1 MKTTNNMEQ
10 TLSIIKPD
18 AVERNLADEIKNIFK
33 KNNLVI
39 KDSKKIHITKDE
51 AAEFYK
57 VHQSKPF
64 YNELCNY
71 LSSGPIV
78 VMILEGENAIQLNRE
93 LMGATNP
100 KDAKEN
106 TIRKLYGISID
117 KNSVHG
123 SDSEENAKKEIDF
136 FFKN

>member
-1 MKTTNNMEQ
+1 MSSIEQ

-18 AVERNLADEIKNIFK
+18 AVERKLTEKIKEKFLENKLTIKNQ
-33 KNNLVI
+33 
-39 KDSKKIHITKDE
+39 KKIQISKEE

-57 VHQSKPF
+57 VHQTKPF
-64 YNELCNY
+64 YDRLCSY

-78 VMILEGENAIQLNRE
+78 VMILEGEKAITLNRKI
-93 LMGATNP
+93 MGATDP
-100 KDAKEN
+100 KKADDG
-106 TIRKLYGISID
+106 TIRKEFGISID

-123 SDSEENAKKEIDF
+123 SDSTGNAKKEIEF

>member
-1 MKTTNNMEQ
+1 MNNIQQ

-18 AVERNLADEIKNIFK
+18 AVERNLVEEIKNIFT
-33 KNNLVI
+33 KNNLII
-39 KDSKKIHITKDE
+39 KDSKKIKISKDE

-64 YNELCNY
+64 YNDLCSY

-78 VMILEGENAIQLNRE
+78 VMILEGENSVLANRK

-100 KDAKEN
+100 KEAEEN

-123 SDSEENAKKEIDF
+123 SDSLENAKKEIEF
-136 FFKN
+136 FFKD

>member
-1 MKTTNNMEQ
+1 MSNIEQ

-18 AVERNLADEIKNIFK
+18 AVERNLADEIKNIFI
-33 KNNLVI
+33 KNNLNI
-39 KDSKKIHITKDE
+39 KESKKIHITKDE
-51 AAEFYK
+51 ASEFYK

-64 YNELCNY
+64 YNELCVY

-78 VMILEGENAIQLNRE
+78 VMILEKENAVLANRE

-100 KDAKEN
+100 KDAADG
-106 TIRKLYGISID
+106 TIRKKFGISID

-123 SDSEENAKKEIDF
+123 SDSLENAKIEIDF
-136 FFKN
+136 FFKV